1 MCGIVGYVG
10 PKNVVPLIIEGLR
23 RLEYRGYDS
32 AGIAV
37 AGRPASITGQQDN
50 PAKLD
55 VRRAPGKLAN
65 LEAVLREH
73 PLQGTYGIG
82 HTRWATHGRPTE
94 ENAHPHRDGTGTL
107 VVVHNGIVENYLSL
121 KHDLIA
127 HGHKFQS
134 ETDTEIIAHLIEDE
148 LNKAASAIPAGATD
162 EANNA
167 EAILTAPPS
176 TIPLEE
182 AVRRAVKRLTGAFA
196 IGVLSALEPD
206 KLVAARLGPPAVI
219 GIGDGEFFLAS
230 DVPGIL
236 HHTRDIVFL
245 NDGEVAILTK
255 SGVTYTDFDNNP
267 VQRTPTR
274 ITWDP
279 IQAEK
284 AGYKH
289 FMLKEINEQPRA
301 VRDTT
306 LGRVSLDSGE
316 VFLPDLKLS
325 TEELQQATSMTI
337 AACGTSWHSA
347 LAGKF
352 MIERLARLPV
362 DVDYASEYRYRDPI
376 PGSLGLLIT
385 QSGETADTIAA
396 QLEMVNKGTPTLA
409 ICNVVG
415 SAITRKAQGV
425 ITTNAGPEIG
435 VASTKAFTAQLTA
448 LFTLALYLGQQR
460 GHVSPEQTKHY
471 VDELAKVPQKLE
483 EILRSVDDQCCD
495 LAKSFSTARDFL
507 FLGRGIHYPIALE
520 GALKLKEISYIH
532 AEGYPAGEMKHGP
545 NALIDETLPVVCI
558 ATKDPADPTSVLKY
572 EKTLSNIQEVTARSG
587 RVIAIATAPFQYDQ
601 DRFEGSSSTETEAE
615 NWQFPTGSV
624 GNSGEA
630 IREQLKARAAHEQ
643 QEHEHLKSLVEHV
656 ITIPAAPELLL
667 PILEVVPLQLL
678 AYHIAVRRGCDVD
691 QPRNLAKSVTVE

>member
-1 MCGIVGYVG
+1 MCGIVGYIG
-10 PKNVVPLIIEGLR
+10 PQPVVPVIIEGLR

-37 AGRPASITGQQDN
+37 AGNSTG
-50 PAKLD
+50 LEL
-55 VRRAPGKLAN
+55 RRAPGKLRN
-65 LEAVLREH
+65 LEAVIADNPIH
-73 PLQGTYGIG
+73 GTFGIG

-94 ENAHPHRDGTGTL
+94 ENAHPHRDCTKTL
-107 VVVHNGIVENYLSL
+107 VVVHNGIVENYLTL
-121 KHDLIA
+121 KKQLTA
-127 HGHKFQS
+127 AGHTFVT
-134 ETDTEIIAHLIEDE
+134 ETDTEIIAHLIEE
-148 LNKAASAIPAGATD
+148 EIKQSPGIV
-162 EANNA
+162 
-167 EAILTAPPS
+167 
-176 TIPLEE
+176 LEE
-182 AVRRAVKRLTGAFA
+182 AVRRTVHRLTGAFA
-196 IGVLSALEPD
+196 IGVLSANEPN
-206 KLVAARLGPPAVI
+206 KLVAARMGPPAVI
-219 GIGDGEFFLAS
+219 GIGEGEYFLAS

-236 HHTRDIVFL
+236 HHTRNIHFL
-245 NDGEVAILTK
+245 QDGELAVLTT
-255 SGVTYTDFDNNP
+255 SGVTLTDFESRP
-267 VQRTPTR
+267 LPLKVQR

-279 IQAEK
+279 IMAEK

-301 VRDTT
+301 IRDTT
-306 LGRVSLDSGE
+306 LGRVSLDTGK
-316 VFLPDLKLS
+316 VFLNEMQITDEDLRTAS
-325 TEELQQATSMTI
+325 QITI
-337 AACGTSWHSA
+337 AACGTSWHA
-347 LAGKF
+347 GLAGKF

-376 PGSLGLLIT
+376 SDPHAIGLLIT

-396 QLEMVNKGTPTLA
+396 QRELIAKGSKTLA

-415 SAITRKAQGV
+415 AAVTREAQGT

-448 LFTLALYLGQQR
+448 LFILALHLAQVR
-460 GHVSPEQTKHY
+460 GTITDAESLHL
-471 VDELAKVPQKLE
+471 VDELSKVPAKVE
-483 EILRSVDDQCCD
+483 DILRSVDDQCFQ
-495 LAKSFSTARDFL
+495 LAKVFHTANDFL

-558 ATKDPADPTSVLKY
+558 ATKDPDDPSSVLKY

-587 RVIAIATAPFQYDQ
+587 RVIAIAI
-601 DRFEGSSSTETEAE
+601 EGDEEIK
-615 NWQFPTGSV
+615 Q
-624 GNSGEA
+624 
-630 IREQLKARAAHEQ
+630 
-643 QEHEHLKSLVEHV
+643 LVEH
-656 ITIPAAPELLL
+656 TIQIPQAPELLL